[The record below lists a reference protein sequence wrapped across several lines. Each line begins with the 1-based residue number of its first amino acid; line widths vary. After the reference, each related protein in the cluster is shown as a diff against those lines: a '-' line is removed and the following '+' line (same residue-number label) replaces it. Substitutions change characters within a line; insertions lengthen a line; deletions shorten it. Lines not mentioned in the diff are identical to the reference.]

1 MHSCAPITCDLKNKG
16 TVYRCLN
23 GLLYCPGP
31 PHFLLLPVHLSSSRV
46 PGIQTVSLGRWKGC
60 LIMQVS
66 QIKPKLVLIR
76 HTQLVFSPPPPF
88 WRPEKEK
95 STVERKAFKTFLYQK
110 FPTVQCLLYPLCSV
124 LHFLWFCFNFR
135 SKSQVNFW
143 LTDQHVK
150 SPYTGVLSSQV
161 THSID
166 YKKFFVESISH
177 FSFI

>member
-31 PHFLLLPVHLSSSRV
+31 PPLLLLPVHLSSSRV

-88 WRPEKEK
+88 GDQRKKSQQWRERHLKHS
-95 STVERKAFKTFLYQK
+95 STRSS
-110 FPTVQCLLYPLCSV
+110 PLCSV
-124 LHFLWFCFNFR
+124 YYTR
-135 SKSQVNFW
+135 SALYFISCDFALISDPSHR
-143 LTDQHVK
+143 LTFDWQ
-150 SPYTGVLSSQV
+150 
-161 THSID
+161 INM
-166 YKKFFVESISH
+166 
-177 FSFI
+177 